1 MMLTNKINFRFLFSI
16 LALII
21 AAPPP
26 NQDIG
31 EIHLL
36 SPIYSLISI
45 VNPFIPPKTEE
56 IEKPSY
62 QIENSTLTLTY
73 YEEYKTIDHQI
84 IIGGNN
90 FSEGKEIQGVE
101 LLINLED
108 FYNLIFKF
116 SCEVK
121 KEKED
126 EANTI
131 KCEATFSFESI
142 LLRLRYLANT
152 KIKNGL

>member
-1 MMLTNKINFRFLFSI
+1 MLLTNKINFRFLFSI

-62 QIENSTLTLTY
+62 QIENSTLTVTF

-90 FSEGKEIQGVE
+90 FSEGKEIQGIE
-101 LLINLED
+101 LLINSED
-108 FYNLIFKF
+108 FYDSIVTF
-116 SCEVK
+116 SFEVK
-121 KEKED
+121 KAKED
-126 EANTI
+126 ESNTT
-131 KCEATFSFESI
+131 KCESTFSFESI
-142 LLRLRYLANT
+142 L
-152 KIKNGL
+152 

>member
-1 MMLTNKINFRFLFSI
+1 M
-16 LALII
+16 
-21 AAPPP
+21 
-26 NQDIG
+26 
-31 EIHLL
+31 L

-62 QIENSTLTLTY
+62 QIENSTLTFTY

>member
-1 MMLTNKINFRFLFSI
+1 MKNTI
-16 LALII
+16 
-21 AAPPP
+21 
-26 NQDIG
+26 Q
-31 EIHLL
+31 
-36 SPIYSLISI
+36 
-45 VNPFIPPKTEE
+45 
-56 IEKPSY
+56 
-62 QIENSTLTLTY
+62 Q
-73 YEEYKTIDHQI
+73 IDHQI

-90 FSEGKEIQGVE
+90 FSEGKEIQGIE
-101 LLINLED
+101 LLINSED

-116 SCEVK
+116 SYEVK

>member
-36 SPIYSLISI
+36 SPIYSIISP
-45 VNPFIPPKTEE
+45 VFPPFIPPKTEE

-62 QIENSTLTLTY
+62 QIENSTLTVTF

-101 LLINLED
+101 LLINSED
-108 FYNLIFKF
+108 FYDLIVKF

-121 KEKED
+121 KQKKMKLIQQNVKQPFPPKVFYRD
-126 EANTI
+126 
-131 KCEATFSFESI
+131 
-142 LLRLRYLANT
+142 
-152 KIKNGL
+152 